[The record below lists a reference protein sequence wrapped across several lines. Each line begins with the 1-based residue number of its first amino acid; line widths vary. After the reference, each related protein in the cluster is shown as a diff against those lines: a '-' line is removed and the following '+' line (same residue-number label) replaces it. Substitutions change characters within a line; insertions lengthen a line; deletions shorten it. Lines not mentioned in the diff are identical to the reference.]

1 MSKTTVPTDQG
12 ELEAVLADQ
21 EKVGAMIAAGTFPD
35 LIKNYARA
43 TNEADKSL
51 MEQVK
56 EQTQAVMAQFLKDN
70 PEAGKGK
77 VLNLDPYDGP
87 GKNGYHPNRNP
98 NAVGAKSAGL
108 FPDQIGRASWRERVG
123 QDV

>member
-43 TNEADKSL
+43 TNEADKSH

-70 PEAGKGK
+70 HEAGKGQ
-77 VLNLDPYDGP
+77 VLHLDPSERP
-87 GKNGYHPNRNP
+87 GKNGHSPARKHTEKQRS
-98 NAVGAKSAGL
+98 G
-108 FPDQIGRASWRERVG
+108 ERRRKV
-123 QDV
+123 